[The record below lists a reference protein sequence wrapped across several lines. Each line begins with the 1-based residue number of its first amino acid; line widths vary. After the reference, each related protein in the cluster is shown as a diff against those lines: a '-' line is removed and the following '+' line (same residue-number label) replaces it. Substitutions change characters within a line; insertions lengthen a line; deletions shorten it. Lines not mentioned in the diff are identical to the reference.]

1 MATEPTLAVL
11 EASAVQDRRLAR
23 STAWFDYWEPTKP
36 EINFLIAI
44 TAAAGFWMGSPAA
57 LPHFPWMPC
66 PGIIARIP
74 TQSCDRGRS
83 ALIRSTSVI
92 LASLSDLALEFLG
105 QTPLRCRLRAL
116 RIRDFLSVGR
126 NGSGAQG

>member
-23 STAWFDYWEPTKP
+23 STARFDYWKLTKP
-36 EINFLIAI
+36 EINFPDCHHGS
-44 TAAAGFWMGSPAA
+44 GFWMGSPAA

-74 TQSCDRGRS
+74 TQSRDRGRS
-83 ALIRSTSVI
+83 ALIRSTSVNPR
-92 LASLSDLALEFLG
+92 F
-105 QTPLRCRLRAL
+105 
-116 RIRDFLSVGR
+116 
-126 NGSGAQG
+126 AQ